1 MIVAIKKYISF
12 QQFAPGLGGVWL
24 NPFYFARK
32 ALREEIGNLASNLQ
46 GKILDVGCG
55 TKPYRELFNCTE
67 YVGLE
72 IDSEQNRK
80 SKQADYYYDGLTFP
94 FDNAS
99 FDGVICNQV
108 LEHVFTPDSFLL
120 EINRVL
126 KDNGKLL
133 LTVPFVWDEHEQ
145 PYDFA
150 RYSSFGLKSLLEKSG
165 FEVIQQRKTNDD
177 ARVLF
182 QLLNAYLYKAFRTS
196 NAKINLLVC
205 LCVMGPINIFGVIV
219 SKLLPKNQDLYL
231 DQVVLAIKK
240 A

>member
-1 MIVAIKKYISF
+1 MIHSIKKFILK
-12 QQFAPGLGGVWL
+12 QQFNPNYFGILL

-32 ALREEIGNLASNLQ
+32 ALREEICNLASNLQ

-80 SKQADYYYDGLTFP
+80 SKQADYYYDGVTFP
-94 FDNAS
+94 FKTAS

-108 LEHVFTPDSFLL
+108 LEHVFTPDIFLL

-126 KDNGKLL
+126 KANGKLL

-150 RYSSFGLKSLLEKSG
+150 RYSSFGLKSLLEKNG
-165 FEVIQQRKTNDD
+165 FEVMQQRKTNDD
-177 ARVLF
+177 ARILF
-182 QLLNAYLYKAFRTS
+182 QLLNAYLYKAFMTS
-196 NAKINLLVC
+196 NAKVNLLIC
-205 LCVMGPINIFGVIV
+205 LCVMGPINIFGVVV

>member
-1 MIVAIKKYISF
+1 MIASVKKYISV
-12 QQFAPGLGGVWL
+12 QQFAPGFFGVWL

-46 GKILDVGCG
+46 GSILDVGCG

-67 YVGLE
+67 YIGLE

-80 SKQADYYYDGLTFP
+80 SKQADYYYDGVTFP
-94 FDNAS
+94 FEASS

-108 LEHVFTPDSFLL
+108 FEHVFTPDNFLL

-126 KDNGKLL
+126 KVNGKLL

-150 RYSSFGLKSLLEKSG
+150 RYSSFGLKSLLVKSG
-165 FEVIQQRKTNDD
+165 FEVVQHIKTNDD

-182 QLLNAYLYKAFRTS
+182 QLLNAYLYKAFMTS

-205 LCVMGPINIFGVIV
+205 MCYEPN
-219 SKLLPKNQDLYL
+219 
-231 DQVVLAIKK
+231 
-240 A
+240 

>member
-1 MIVAIKKYISF
+1 MIKIIKNYIYK
-12 QQFAPGLGGVWL
+12 QQFNPNYFGILL

-32 ALREEIGNLASNLQ
+32 SLRVEVGNLASNLQ

-80 SKQADYYYDGLTFP
+80 SKQADYYYDGVTFP
-94 FDNAS
+94 FANAS
-99 FDGVICNQV
+99 FEGVLCNQV
-108 LEHVFTPDSFLL
+108 FEHVFTPDKFLS

-126 KDNGKLL
+126 KVNGKLL

-150 RYSSFGLKSLLEKSG
+150 RYSSFGLKSLLEKGG
-165 FEVIQQRKTNDD
+165 FEVVQQRKTNDD
-177 ARVLF
+177 ARILF
-182 QLLNAYLYKAFRTS
+182 QLLNAYLYKAFMTS

-205 LCVMGPINIFGVIV
+205 LCVMGPINVFGLIV